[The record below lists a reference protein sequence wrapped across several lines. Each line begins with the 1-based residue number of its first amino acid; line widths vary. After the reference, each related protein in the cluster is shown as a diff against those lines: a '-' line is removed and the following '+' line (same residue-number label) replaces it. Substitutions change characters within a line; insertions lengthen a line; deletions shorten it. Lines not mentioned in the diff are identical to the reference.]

1 MLTLH
6 VPVAGRPSQEPT
18 IGPAPWIVTSPPGP
32 MTALALAHDRR
43 ASASP
48 NGWPYPLVVRRAR
61 GSVVEDLDGNRYLD
75 FTAGALAFVT
85 GHAHPLVVRAIQEQ
99 VERLAKACSGE
110 FTSEPLIG
118 LARKLAQ
125 LAPTRGENRV
135 LFANNRMQSLEV
147 VLRMARKRNQR
158 NRVITF
164 DGNSHNRGLAA
175 VTLML
180 GGPHHRRR
188 VPPTAWV
195 VDSLPYGDVAAVRD
209 YFQTGRG
216 EDVAVMFAEPM
227 LTEED
232 YQVSP
237 PGFLP
242 ELRKLCDEHGI
253 LLVMDETRTGMGRT
267 GRMFCCEHFE
277 VKVDALLAATG
288 LNSGMPIHAVI
299 APESLLTSDDGLL
312 SAPYVGNPVSCAA
325 SLASVEVLEKQL
337 IANAARL
344 SPVFMSKLEQIDGR
358 RRCLGSPRGMGLLLA
373 VDVRKPRRSQISAPQ
388 LRERII
394 TESFRRGLLLWGCGD
409 TTIRFCPPLCINRVQ
424 VEVGLDVFEEA
435 VATVAT

>member
-1 MLTLH
+1 
-6 VPVAGRPSQEPT
+6 
-18 IGPAPWIVTSPPGP
+18 
-32 MTALALAHDRR
+32 
-43 ASASP
+43 
-48 NGWPYPLVVRRAR
+48 
-61 GSVVEDLDGNRYLD
+61 
-75 FTAGALAFVT
+75 
-85 GHAHPLVVRAIQEQ
+85 
-99 VERLAKACSGE
+99 
-110 FTSEPLIG
+110 
-118 LARKLAQ
+118 
-125 LAPTRGENRV
+125 
-135 LFANNRMQSLEV
+135 
-147 VLRMARKRNQR
+147 
-158 NRVITF
+158 
-164 DGNSHNRGLAA
+164 
-175 VTLML
+175 
-180 GGPHHRRR
+180 
-188 VPPTAWV
+188 
-195 VDSLPYGDVAAVRD
+195 VAAVRD

-232 YQVSP
+232 YQVP
-237 PGFLP
+237 PADFLS
-242 ELRKLCDEHGI
+242 ELRRLCDEHGI

-277 VKVDALLAATG
+277 VKVDVLLAATG
-288 LNSGMPIHAVI
+288 LNSGMPIHALI
-299 APESLLTSDDGLL
+299 APEPVLSTDDGLL

-325 SLASVEVLEKQL
+325 SLASVEALEKQL

-358 RRCLGSPRGMGLLLA
+358 RRCLSSPRGMGLLLA

-394 TESFRRGLLLWGCGD
+394 TESFQRGLLLWGCGD

>member
-6 VPVAGRPSQEPT
+6 VTAAGQATPEPT

-32 MTALALAHDRR
+32 MTTLALAHDRR

-48 NGWPYPLVVRRAR
+48 NGWPYPLAVRRAR

-85 GHAHPLVVRAIQEQ
+85 GHANPLVLRAVQEQ
-99 VERLAKACSGE
+99 VERMAKACSGE
-110 FTSEPLIG
+110 FTSEPLIE

-125 LAPTRGENRV
+125 LAPSRGENRV

-147 VLRMARKRNQR
+147 VLRMVRRGTRRKR
-158 NRVITF
+158 VIAF

-175 VTLML
+175 LTMEL
-180 GGPHHRRR
+180 GRARHRRR
-188 VPPTAWV
+188 IPPTAWTV
-195 VDSLPYGDVAAVRD
+195 ESLPYGNVEAVNE
-209 YFQTGRG
+209 YFRTGLG
-216 EDVAVMFAEPM
+216 DEVAVMFAEPM

-232 YQVSP
+232 YNVP
-237 PGFLP
+237 PADFLP
-242 ELRKLCDEHGI
+242 ELRRLCDEHGV

-267 GRMFCCEHFE
+267 GRMFCVEHF
-277 VKVDALLAATG
+277 KVQPDVLLAATG

-299 APESLLTSDDGLL
+299 APESLLASDEGLL
-312 SAPYVGNPVSCAA
+312 SAPYIGNPVSCAA
-325 SLASVEVLEKQL
+325 SLASIEALEKQF

-358 RRCLGSPRGMGLLLA
+358 HRCLGSPRGLGLLLA
-373 VDVRKPRRSQISAPQ
+373 VDVRKPRRSQVSAAQ
-388 LRERII
+388 LRDRII
-394 TESFRRGLLLWGCGD
+394 TESYRRGLLLWGCGD

-435 VATVAT
+435 VATVAV

>member
-6 VPVAGRPSQEPT
+6 VPVVGRPPQEPA

-85 GHAHPLVVRAIQEQ
+85 GHAHPAVVRAVQEQ
-99 VERLAKACSGE
+99 VERMAKACSGE
-110 FTSEPLIG
+110 FTSEPLMG
-118 LARKLAQ
+118 LARRLAQ
-125 LAPTRGENRV
+125 IAPTRGDNRV
-135 LFANNRMQSLEV
+135 LFSNNRMQSLDA
-147 VLRMARKRNQR
+147 VLRMARQR
-158 NRVITF
+158 TRRRRIVTF

-175 VTLML
+175 LTLAL
-180 GGPHHRRR
+180 GRPQQRRR
-188 VPPTAWV
+188 IPPSSWI
-195 VDSLPYGDVAAVRD
+195 VDSLPYGDLAAVHQ
-209 YFQTGRG
+209 YFQSGRG
-216 EDVAVMFAEPM
+216 EEVAVAFAEPM

-232 YQVSP
+232 YHVPSAD
-237 PGFLP
+237 FLP
-242 ELRKLCDEHGI
+242 ELRRLCDEHGI

-267 GRMFCCEHFE
+267 GRMFCCEHFH
-277 VKVDALLAATG
+277 VSPDLLLAATG
-288 LNSGMPIHAVI
+288 LNSGMPIHALI
-299 APESLLTSDDGLL
+299 APEALLSSDDGLL

-337 IANAARL
+337 IANADRL
-344 SPVFMSKLEQIDGR
+344 SPLFMSKLEQIDGR